1 VTARP
6 PSRQPPPASG
16 EPLDAWPDAGAGAG
30 GGAIVDIDGTLV
42 DTSYEHTLAWGR
54 AFAEHGVDVA
64 RWRIHRHNGMGGDQL
79 VAAVAGDAVEAR
91 LGDAIRASEA
101 QRYAELIDEVT
112 PLPGARDLLAGLRS
126 LGYRVV
132 LASSAHREEVER
144 YVAMLDA
151 HELVDAWTSAA
162 DVERT
167 KPHPELVATAAER
180 LPGAGTLVMI
190 GDTAWDAVAA
200 ARAGLPSIGLLSGG
214 FGAAELRDAG
224 CAAVYADAGD
234 LAANLKDA
242 LTAAAAARS
251 THGAPV
257 V

>member
-1 VTARP
+1 MTAQP
-6 PSRQPPPASG
+6 PPRQPPPASG
-16 EPLDAWPDAGAGAG
+16 EPLDAWPDAGAGEG

-42 DTSYEHTLAWGR
+42 DTSYQHTVAWGR
-54 AFAEHGVDVA
+54 AFAEHGVEVA
-64 RWRIHRHNGMGGDQL
+64 HWRVHRHNGMGGDQL

-91 LGDAIRASEA
+91 LGDAIRESESH
-101 QRYAELIDEVT
+101 RYAELIAEVR

-126 LGYRVV
+126 LGYQVV
-132 LASSAHREEVER
+132 LASSAGRAEVER

-151 HELVDAWTSAA
+151 EELVAAWTTAA

-167 KPHPELVATAAER
+167 KPHPDLVATAAER

-214 FGAAELRDAG
+214 FGAAELQDAG
-224 CAAVYADAGD
+224 CAAVYADAAD
-234 LAANLKDA
+234 LAANLQAA

>member
-1 VTARP
+1 VTAR
-6 PSRQPPPASG
+6 PSRQPPPAAG
-16 EPLDAWPDAGAGAG
+16 EPLDAWPDAGAGEG

-42 DTSYEHTLAWGR
+42 DTNYQHTLAWGR
-54 AFAEHGVDVA
+54 AFAEHGIHVA
-64 RWRIHRHNGMGGDQL
+64 HWRIHRHNGMGGDQL

-91 LGDAIRASEA
+91 LGDALRRSESH
-101 QRYAELIDEVT
+101 RYAELIAEVT

-132 LASSAHREEVER
+132 LASSAQPDEVER

-151 HELVDAWTSAA
+151 HEFVDAWTSAA

-167 KPHPELVATAAER
+167 KPHPDLVATAAER
-180 LPGAGTLVMI
+180 LPGARTLVMI

-200 ARAGLPSIGLLSGG
+200 AQAGLPSIGLLSGG

-224 CAAVYADAGD
+224 CVAVYADAAE
-234 LAANLKDA
+234 LTANLKDA
-242 LTAAAAARS
+242 LDTASASRNTAAA
-251 THGAPV
+251 
-257 V
+257 